1 MNSRLYWG
9 PIVKMYYFK
18 KTIALKGLDYA
29 NMNYLQSY
37 FVQIVDVQNMNN
49 DLYDIKS
56 FYPLKS
62 FRTKGYNTLLVYRA
76 SK

>member
-1 MNSRLYWG
+1 M
-9 PIVKMYYFK
+9 YFK

-37 FVQIVDVQNMNN
+37 FVQIVDVQN

-62 FRTKGYNTLLVYRA
+62 FRTKGYNRLPC
-76 SK
+76 SKVF